1 MIHSRLHDREIETAH
16 LSGAVVTQQQH
27 RTVTA
32 VFGALSFISQT
43 AKISHQN
50 LLIKMVEQ
58 FTPHARFERIAI
70 NG

>member
-16 LSGAVVTQQQH
+16 LSGAVTQQH

-50 LLIKMVEQ
+50 LLIKMIEQ
-58 FTPHARFERIAI
+58 FTPHARFEQIAF